1 MMKFNRH
8 IRTYI
13 WIALLAYMSIA
24 ALIAVNYYV
33 LYQTGELDG
42 LDKIVKAQQQTSGLY
57 NGLSEGMAA
66 YKYEGYRQRRP
77 EIVAIGT
84 SRAMQIRDY
93 FFTKP
98 FYNLGGLVQGQTQ
111 AFALLDQLILKH
123 PPQTIIFAVDFWTF
137 CTQKKEFLP
146 FIRPTGTFHDGQGNP
161 SDPLLL
167 IRLLAEGR
175 LSSESL
181 KQIATHLFNPLQRAL
196 PRTGISALLTDSGF
210 GPDGSMYN
218 LISTKST
225 DASSDIKVRSQI
237 YIKALNRG
245 DENFISPNC
254 TVSNESLSYL
264 TMLGTELANQGI
276 NLIVIAP
283 PITSAL
289 LKAVKKSPAANTYMS
304 QWRQRLKEAWPQTYD
319 FTDPRSIGSS
329 DCEFYDGIHGGEVA
343 YARIFRALAKSG
355 PKRLKQVLNVK
366 NLDQV
371 IAIGKNKITV
381 ALRFPETVR
390 AIELGGFKTCNPNQY

>member
-1 MMKFNRH
+1 MTFYRH
-8 IRTYI
+8 IRIYIFVLLLTYV
-13 WIALLAYMSIA
+13 SIA
-24 ALIAVNYYV
+24 ALIAMNFSV
-33 LYQTGELDG
+33 LYFTGELDG
-42 LDKIVKAQQQTSGLY
+42 LDKIVKAQQQTPSLY

-77 EIVAIGT
+77 EVVAIGT

-98 FYNLGGLVQGQTQ
+98 FYNLGGLVQGQSQ
-111 AFALLDQLILKH
+111 AFALMDQLIIKH
-123 PPQTIIFAVDFWTF
+123 PPQMIIFAVDFWTF
-137 CTQKKEFLP
+137 CSQKKEFLP

-161 SDPLLL
+161 SDSLLL
-167 IRLLAEGR
+167 IRLLAEGS
-175 LSSESL
+175 LSSEDL
-181 KQIATHLFNPLQRAL
+181 KQIAVRLFNPPKRAL
-196 PRTGISALLTDSGF
+196 PRTGISALLRDSGF
-210 GPDGSMYN
+210 GPDGSMYS
-218 LISTKST
+218 LLSTKST
-225 DASSDIKVRSQI
+225 YTLSDIEARSQI
-237 YIKALNRG
+237 QINALNRG
-245 DENFISPNC
+245 KGRFPPNC
-254 TVSNESLSYL
+254 TVSHEGLSHL
-264 TMLGTELANQGI
+264 AMLGTELANRGI

-289 LKAVKKSPAANTYMS
+289 LKAVKKSTAANTYMS

>member
-137 CTQKKEFLP
+137 CTQKK
-146 FIRPTGTFHDGQGNP
+146 N
-161 SDPLLL
+161 
-167 IRLLAEGR
+167 
-175 LSSESL
+175 
-181 KQIATHLFNPLQRAL
+181 
-196 PRTGISALLTDSGF
+196 
-210 GPDGSMYN
+210 
-218 LISTKST
+218 
-225 DASSDIKVRSQI
+225 
-237 YIKALNRG
+237 
-245 DENFISPNC
+245 
-254 TVSNESLSYL
+254 SYL
-264 TMLGTELANQGI
+264 LSGQLALSMMAKGTQ
-276 NLIVIAP
+276 
-283 PITSAL
+283 
-289 LKAVKKSPAANTYMS
+289 
-304 QWRQRLKEAWPQTYD
+304 
-319 FTDPRSIGSS
+319 
-329 DCEFYDGIHGGEVA
+329 
-343 YARIFRALAKSG
+343 
-355 PKRLKQVLNVK
+355 
-366 NLDQV
+366 
-371 IAIGKNKITV
+371 AI
-381 ALRFPETVR
+381 RY
-390 AIELGGFKTCNPNQY
+390 C

>member
-1 MMKFNRH
+1 MTFYRH
-8 IRTYI
+8 IRIYI
-13 WIALLAYMSIA
+13 FVLLLAYVSIA
-24 ALIAVNYYV
+24 ALIMMNFSV
-33 LYQTGELDG
+33 LYFTGELDG
-42 LDKIVKAQQQTSGLY
+42 LDKIVKAQQQTPSLY

-77 EIVAIGT
+77 EVVAIGT

-98 FYNLGGLVQGQTQ
+98 FYNLGGLVQGQSQ
-111 AFALLDQLILKH
+111 AFALIDQLIIKH
-123 PPQTIIFAVDFWTF
+123 PPKMIIFAVDFWTF
-137 CTQKKEFLP
+137 CSQKKEFLP

-167 IRLLAEGR
+167 IRLLAEGS
-175 LSSESL
+175 LSSEDL
-181 KQIATHLFNPLQRAL
+181 KQIAVRLFNPPKRAL
-196 PRTGISALLTDSGF
+196 PRTGISALLRDGGF
-210 GPDGSMYN
+210 GPDGSLYN
-218 LISTKST
+218 LLSTKST
-225 DASSDIKVRSQI
+225 NTLSDIGARSQI
-237 YIKALNRG
+237 QIKALNLGKGR
-245 DENFISPNC
+245 FPPNC
-254 TVSNESLSYL
+254 TVSNEGLSHL

>member
-1 MMKFNRH
+1 MTFYRH
-8 IRTYI
+8 IRIYI
-13 WIALLAYMSIA
+13 FVLLLAYVSIA
-24 ALIAVNYYV
+24 ALITMNFSV
-33 LYQTGELDG
+33 LYFTGELDG

-137 CTQKKEFLP
+137 CTQKKGFLP

-181 KQIATHLFNPLQRAL
+181 KQITTHLFNPLQRAL
-196 PRTGISALLTDSGF
+196 PRTGISAPLTDSGF

-218 LISTKST
+218 LQSTKKPDT
-225 DASSDIKVRSQI
+225 SSDIEVPQRYRSGLCA
-237 YIKALNRG
+237 KEKEDFL
-245 DENFISPNC
+245 
-254 TVSNESLSYL
+254 
-264 TMLGTELANQGI
+264 
-276 NLIVIAP
+276 LIV
-283 PITSAL
+283 
-289 LKAVKKSPAANTYMS
+289 
-304 QWRQRLKEAWPQTYD
+304 
-319 FTDPRSIGSS
+319 G
-329 DCEFYDGIHGGEVA
+329 
-343 YARIFRALAKSG
+343 
-355 PKRLKQVLNVK
+355 
-366 NLDQV
+366 
-371 IAIGKNKITV
+371 
-381 ALRFPETVR
+381 
-390 AIELGGFKTCNPNQY
+390 